1 MRHVPHIGEEVQR
14 YMARQ
19 AREFM
24 QTDVIVL
31 SILLYALLGK
41 GADTLVKA
49 LERWRLAWH
58 PAFQAQ
64 R

>member
-1 MRHVPHIGEEVQR
+1 M
-14 YMARQ
+14 Q

-24 QTDVIVL
+24 QTDVMVL

-41 GADTLVKA
+41 GADSLVQV

-58 PAFQAQ
+58 PSFQALS
-64 R
+64 

>member
-1 MRHVPHIGEEVQR
+1 
-14 YMARQ
+14 MAMQ

-41 GADTLVKA
+41 GADMLVKA
-49 LERWRLAWH
+49 LERWRLGWH
-58 PAFQAQ
+58 PAFQAP